1 MNSIALPIGQ
11 IGHATEVFAPTR
23 CVARTGVR
31 VLEAKSAATIGPPI
45 PPRQIQ
51 KGRQQQQR
59 GGSQE
64 LEFHAEPGF

>member
-11 IGHATEVFAPTR
+11 IGHATEFLHPRGAWPER
-23 CVARTGVR
+23 GVP

-45 PPRQIQ
+45 PPRLIQ
-51 KGRQQQQR
+51 KDRQQQQR